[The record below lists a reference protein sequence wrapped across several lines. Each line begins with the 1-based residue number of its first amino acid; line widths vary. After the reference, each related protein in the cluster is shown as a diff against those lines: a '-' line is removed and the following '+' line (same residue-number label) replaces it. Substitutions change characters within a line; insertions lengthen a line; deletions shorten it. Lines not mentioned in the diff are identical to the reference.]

1 MTTTEH
7 KPAEGCDLTMTL
19 SHIIKLRTNDGR
31 DVIDFLVDVMQDRY
45 KDFQICHRLQ
55 AAKLLTTYG
64 NEDAPNFID
73 ENTTDSSSNT
83 RKRRPRRPTR
93 FDTELVRVIRE
104 DTNDGRS
111 IARFLVNVMEGEFTS
126 FRPHHRMSAAREL
139 LDRGFGKSARK
150 ETPPPVVPAEA
161 GTRRRQGP
169 EALTPGNPEPA
180 KGPEPVP
187 AVRPEPVEGPD
198 PSTNDTNKITVIPE
212 SDESQFR
219 QLADDDNKITPIPES
234 DESQFRHSPVVPAE
248 SATQKTQGQEPLT
261 PHSSPLTPNQTDI
274 LDTLIHLQ
282 PERFEQTVL
291 DLLEGI
297 GYGRSQHLGR
307 TGDGGI
313 DGIINPDP
321 LGLDS
326 IYVQAKRWTKPV
338 GEPEIRNFSGSL
350 DPHGATR
357 GLLITTSDF
366 TDTARRTA
374 DTISAGNKHIRL
386 VDGRELAQ
394 LMISLNMEV
403 ETVTAHRT
411 RKLDEDHPAQHT

>member
-1 MTTTEH
+1 
-7 KPAEGCDLTMTL
+7 MTL

-45 KDFQICHRLQ
+45 EDFRICHRLQ

-73 ENTTDSSSNT
+73 DNTTDSSSNT
-83 RKRRPRRPTR
+83 RKRRPKRPTK
-93 FDTELVRVIRE
+93 FDTELARVIRE

-111 IARFLVNVMEGEFTS
+111 IARFLVNVMEGELTS

-150 ETPPPVVPAEA
+150 EQT
-161 GTRRRQGP
+161 
-169 EALTPGNPEPA
+169 
-180 KGPEPVP
+180 
-187 AVRPEPVEGPD
+187 VRPEPVEGPD

-219 QLADDDNKITPIPES
+219 QLADDDNKITPIPKS
-234 DESQFRHSPVVPAE
+234 DESQFRHPPVVPAE

-274 LDTLIHLQ
+274 LDNLIHLQ

-291 DLLEGI
+291 DLLEAI

-326 IYVQAKRWTKPV
+326 IYVQAKRWTKLV

-374 DTISAGNKHIRL
+374 ETISTGNKHIRL
-386 VDGRELAQ
+386 VDGEELAQ
-394 LMISLNMEV
+394 LMISLNMGV
-403 ETVTAHRT
+403 ETVTAHHT